1 MNELSTAEFLA
12 SVDAFRG
19 LEDAQCELLAEKFQ
33 RCRYASGERIMQE
46 GERIEVFSVI
56 VDGSVDIVLPQD
68 SPEIHRVSELK
79 LGTLGPGEHIGEY
92 ALLDMRP
99 ASASAI
105 AATECTLLQI
115 DTHDLQHLL
124 YQNCE
129 LARTVYFN
137 LALLLVD
144 RLRRSNEELDL
155 VSLN

>member
-1 MNELSTAEFLA
+1 MNELSTAEVLA

-19 LEDAQCELLAEKFQ
+19 LEDAHCQLLADKFQ
-33 RCRYASGERIMQE
+33 RRRYASGERILQE
-46 GERIEVFSVI
+46 GERIELFSVI
-56 VDGSVDIVLPQD
+56 VDGSVDIVLPEN
-68 SPEIHRVSELK
+68 SREIHRFSELR

-105 AATECTLLQI
+105 ASTETTLLQI

-124 YQNCE
+124 YQHCE
-129 LARTVYFN
+129 IARTVYFN

-144 RLRRSNEELDL
+144 RLRRANQELDL
-155 VSLN
+155 VSLD